1 MDLSDE
7 EKFFIAHFVSG
18 SYTYVKPVCGKYIS
32 LFSFLDQTNE
42 SIETQQKQIDED
54 DGYFSDLLGRI
65 YKNSNESTW
74 ESVFKELEREG
85 YFSNQD
91 FHNKFLAVAT
101 WLYSKDSLRYFFEAR
116 KIGREIYDDLSSIQ
130 KKLDMEAEMEEQQ
143 KKKEISALN
152 LKSQNELEQDR
163 ANAMRLLNKRLNNSK
178 TSNNSTQSTNWGL
191 KLKSK
196 LDGDGSDWREQS

>member
-1 MDLSDE
+1 MDLSEDE
-7 EKFFIAHFVSG
+7 KYFVAHFVLG

-42 SIETQQKQIDED
+42 SIEMQQKQIEED
-54 DGYFSDLLGRI
+54 DGYFSDLLLRI

-74 ESVFKELEREG
+74 DSVFKELEREG
-85 YFSNQD
+85 FFINED

-116 KIGREIYDDLSSIQ
+116 KIGREIYDDLSRTQ
-130 KKLDMEAEMEEQQ
+130 KKLDAELEMERQR
-143 KKKEISALN
+143 KKKEISSLN
-152 LKSQNELEQDR
+152 SKSQTELERDR
-163 ANAMRLLNKRLNNSK
+163 ANAMKLLNKRSNNSK
-178 TSNNSTQSTNWGL
+178 TSNKSSQSANWGL

-196 LDGDGSDWREQS
+196 LNGDGSDWREQS

>member
-1 MDLSDE
+1 MDLSEE
-7 EKFFIAHFVSG
+7 EKFFIAHFVLG

-74 ESVFKELEREG
+74 DSVFKELEREG
-85 YFSNQD
+85 FFSNED
-91 FHNKFLAVAT
+91 FHIKFLAVAT
-101 WLYSKDSLRYFFEAR
+101 WLYSKDSLRYFFEAG
-116 KIGREIYDDLSSIQ
+116 KIGREIYDELSRTQ
-130 KKLDMEAEMEEQQ
+130 KALDAEAEMEKQR
-143 KKKEISALN
+143 KKKEISTLN
-152 LKSQNELEQDR
+152 SKSQSELEQDR

-178 TSNNSTQSTNWGL
+178 SSNNSTQSTSWGL